1 MFSKKVAGLFAVLA
15 MAGAS
20 FAFAAK
26 VPRPMADSTIDLPNG
41 KKIRLID
48 TRGKVRVVVL
58 VDADCDHCANAV
70 KWLSKVERDYR
81 AKGVQFYG
89 AAIDTGNLKQLTP
102 FVVRSQASFQ
112 IGTIGQYPTKQLA
125 DFKDG
130 DSPFVPMILFVD
142 RSNHVLYQFFGQ
154 DPFFKDP
161 AEQETRTRS
170 ILNSMLSQ
178 KK

>member
-1 MFSKKVAGLFAVLA
+1 MIPKKFTGLLTMFVVAA
-15 MAGAS
+15 AS
-20 FAFAAK
+20 FAVAAK
-26 VPRPMADSTIDLPNG
+26 LPRPMADSTINLPNG

-58 VDADCDHCANAV
+58 VDAECDHCENAV

-89 AAIDTGNLKQLTP
+89 AAIDNGNPKQLTP

-112 IGTIGQYPTKQLA
+112 FGIIDQYPTKQLA

-142 RSNHVLYQFFGQ
+142 RSNHVLHQFFGQ
-154 DPFFKDP
+154 DSFFKDP
-161 AEQETRTRS
+161 QEQETRARS
-170 ILNSMLSQ
+170 LLNAMLNQ
-178 KK
+178 K

>member
-15 MAGAS
+15 MAAAS

-26 VPRPMADSTIDLPNG
+26 LPRPMADSTIDLPNG

-58 VDADCDHCANAV
+58 VDAVCDHCANAV

-89 AAIDTGNLKQLTP
+89 AAIDVGNLNQLTP
-102 FVVRSQASFQ
+102 FVVRSQASFPF
-112 IGTIGQYPTKQLA
+112 GSIGQYPTKQLA

-130 DSPFVPMILFVD
+130 EKPFVPMILFVD
-142 RSNHVLYQFFGQ
+142 KSNHVLYQFFGQ
-154 DPFFKDP
+154 DSFFKEP
-161 AEQETRTRS
+161 TEQEARARS
-170 ILNSMLSQ
+170 LLNAMLSQ
-178 KK
+178 K